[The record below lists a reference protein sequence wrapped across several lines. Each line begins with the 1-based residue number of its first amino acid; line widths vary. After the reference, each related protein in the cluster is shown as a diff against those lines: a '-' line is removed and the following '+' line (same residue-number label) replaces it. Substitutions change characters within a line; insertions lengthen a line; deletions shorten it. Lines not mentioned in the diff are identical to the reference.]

1 MINFVNIGLS
11 KKKLCVI
18 EILQIGVEDL
28 FRHGIIELLPAVM
41 CLLEESRHGDS
52 DLPRVSRTLFELADA
67 AIGGAQ
73 DR

>member
-1 MINFVNIGLS
+1 MINFVNVRLGE
-11 KKKLCVI
+11 KKLRVI
-18 EILQIGVEDL
+18 KILQIRVEDL
-28 FRHGIIELLPAVM
+28 FRHRIIELLPAVM
-41 CLLEESRHGDS
+41 CLFEESRHRDS